1 MAPEED
7 AGSPPEERAERRK
20 ESRFPVDG
28 AAVLLLLHPGV
39 RLRGRILD
47 LSLHGCQFR
56 TDDCFP
62 IGIHHRAEIEFHLDG
77 LPFRLAGV
85 TQSIHDRHKVGVLFL
100 DVSERKREQLI
111 DLIAEIEALQQRLAS
126 PAPDDNSLP
135 ADGSGHSPAAAA
147 DESSS
152 H

>member
-7 AGSPPEERAERRK
+7 AGSPPAERAERRK
-20 ESRFPVDG
+20 ESRLPVDG
-28 AAVLLLLHPGV
+28 VAVLHLLDPGV

-56 TDDCFP
+56 TEDCFP
-62 IGIHHRAEIEFHLDG
+62 IGMYHRAEIEFHLDG
-77 LPFRLAGV
+77 LPFLLAGV
-85 TQSIHDRHKVGVLFL
+85 TQSIHDRHKIGVRFL

-111 DLIAEIEALQQRLAS
+111 DLIAEINALEKHHTS
-126 PAPDDNSLP
+126 PAPDENSSI
-135 ADGSGHSPAAAA
+135 ADALGSATATPA
-147 DESSS
+147 DESRS

>member
-28 AAVLLLLHPGV
+28 AAVLHLLDPGV
-39 RLRGRILD
+39 RLRGRIVD

-56 TDDCFP
+56 TEDCFP

-77 LPFRLAGV
+77 MPFRLAGV

-100 DVSERKREQLI
+100 DVSERKREQLV
-111 DLIAEIEALQQRLAS
+111 DLIAEIEALEKHPAS
-126 PAPDDNSLP
+126 SDPDKNFHL
-135 ADGSGHSPAAAA
+135 ADGLGSGTVPPA
-147 DESSS
+147 DESS
-152 H
+152 HD

>member
-7 AGSPPEERAERRK
+7 AGSPPTGRAERRK

-28 AAVLLLLHPGV
+28 AAVLLLLNPGV

-56 TDDCFP
+56 TEDCFS
-62 IGIHHRAEIEFHLDG
+62 IGIHHRVEIEFHVDG

-100 DVSERKREQLI
+100 NVSERKREQLI
-111 DLIAEIEALQQRLAS
+111 DLVAEIEALQKRPAS
-126 PAPDDNSLP
+126 PAPDENSP
-135 ADGSGHSPAAAA
+135 IADAFGSETATP

-152 H
+152 

>member
-7 AGSPPEERAERRK
+7 AGSPPAERAERRK

-28 AAVLLLLHPGV
+28 AAVLLLLNPGV

-56 TDDCFP
+56 TEDCFS
-62 IGIHHRAEIEFHLDG
+62 IGIHHRIEIEFHVEG

-100 DVSERKREQLI
+100 NVSERKREQLI
-111 DLIAEIEALQQRLAS
+111 ELIAEIKELEKHPAS
-126 PAPDDNSLP
+126 PSPGENSP
-135 ADGSGHSPAAAA
+135 IADALGSGTATPA
-147 DESSS
+147 DESRSQ
-152 H
+152 